1 MKNFTRT
8 LLAATLVAA
17 FGSSVALAAANG
29 TYTGEAQGRNGA
41 VKVAVTLTDGK
52 ITAVKVVSH
61 KESTGIADPA
71 IERIPAAVTA
81 EQSAAVDAVGGAT
94 LTSEAIKQAVLAALV
109 SAGVDTKSYMKKVD
123 DKSAASLPVKDVTS
137 DILVIGAGNSGITA
151 AVKAAESG
159 AKVILIEK
167 RPAAGGVSA
176 LNHGGLAA
184 TGTRYQREEM
194 KETNDSPELL
204 YKDML
209 RVGKNAND
217 PVLAKMVSEH
227 TGEVGDWLID
237 DLKVAYGA
245 AWVQFPDH
253 SAHRQISAK
262 GNSVGWQ
269 KSMLD
274 IFAKH
279 GGVLMTDMRATEFI
293 TDKDGNVTGVKATGL
308 KGQNYRFDAKSFVL
322 ASGGYGA
329 VKSMLPE
336 RMQDVLFYGIPT
348 ETGDGFKMGTAIGA
362 DTINL
367 EYVKTYP
374 NGVEVQP
381 GRSMDTTGSSTFA
394 VRGSAIFV
402 NTDGKRCVNEN
413 KSLGELTEATLAQK
427 NHIMYLVMDQKAWEA
442 YVKKAVDDHTVPDAS
457 TFEAWKSLR
466 NNGRP
471 VICTGELDVCA
482 KEMGIDPEGL
492 VQTVKDW
499 NAAVKAGE
507 DKAFGRT
514 TLVEIGEG
522 PYHIVEQKARYQTT
536 LGGLRA
542 NADMQILRK
551 DGKPVGNLY
560 GAGCVV
566 GGANG
571 ADSMTTLM
579 NTWAIVSGYVAGES
593 AVKNAK

>member
-1 MKNFTRT
+1 MKKFTRT

-17 FGSSVALAAANG
+17 FGSSVALAADG

-71 IERIPAAVTA
+71 LERIPAAVTA

-109 SAGVDTKSYMKKVD
+109 SAGVDTKPYLKKVD
-123 DKSAASLPVKDVTS
+123 DKSAAALPVKDVSS

-194 KETNDSPELL
+194 KETHDSPELL

-209 RVGKNAND
+209 RVGMNAND

-269 KSMLD
+269 KTMLD

-442 YVKKAVDDHTVPDAS
+442 YVKKAIDDHTVPDAS

-482 KEMGIDPEGL
+482 KEMGIDPAGL

-514 TLVEIGEG
+514 ALVEIGEG

>member
-1 MKNFTRT
+1 MQKFTKC
-8 LLAATLVAA
+8 A
-17 FGSSVALAAANG
+17 VALAVLGSFSVCAMAAASG
-29 TYTGEAQGRNGA
+29 TYTSEAQGRNGP
-41 VKVAVTLTDGK
+41 VKVEVTFDNGK
-52 ITAVKVVSH
+52 IASVKLVSH

-71 IERIPAAVTA
+71 LERIPAAIIA
-81 EQSAAVDAVGGAT
+81 EQSVAVDVVGGAT
-94 LTSEAIKQAVLAALV
+94 LTSKAISAAVANCIK
-109 SAGVDTKSYMKKVD
+109 SAGLDVAKFMKKPD
-123 DKSAASLPVKDVTS
+123 ANAAANAPVKNVTT
-137 DILVIGAGNSGITA
+137 DILVIGAGNGGISA
-151 AVKAAESG
+151 AVKAAASG
-159 AKVILIEK
+159 KKVVLIEK

-184 TGTRYQREEM
+184 TGTRYQREVM
-194 KETNDSPELL
+194 KETKDSPELL

-217 PVLAKMVSEH
+217 PVLAKMVSERV
-227 TGEVGDWLID
+227 GEVGNWLID
-237 DLKVAYGA
+237 DLKVNYGA

-262 GNSVGWQ
+262 GNSVAWQ
-269 KSMLD
+269 KTMLD
-274 IFAKH
+274 IFKKN
-279 GGVLMTDMRATEFI
+279 GGILMTDTRATEFI
-293 TDKDGNVTGVKATGL
+293 TDKNGNVVGLKASGL
-308 KGQNYRFDAKSFVL
+308 KGQPYKFEAKSFVL

-329 VKSMLPE
+329 DKSMLPE
-336 RMQDVLFYGIPT
+336 RMKDVLFYGIPT
-348 ETGDGFKMGTAIGA
+348 ETGDGYKMATKIGA

-367 EYVKTYP
+367 QYVKTYP
-374 NGVEVQP
+374 NGVEVMP

-402 NTDGKRCVNEN
+402 NVDGKRCVNEN
-413 KSLGELTEATLAQK
+413 LSLGELTEATLAQK
-427 NHIMYLVMDQKAWEA
+427 NHQMYLVMDQKAWEA

-466 NNGRP
+466 NNGLP
-471 VICTGELDVCA
+471 VICTGELDQCA
-482 KEMGIDPEGL
+482 KQMGIDPKGL

-499 NAAVKAGE
+499 NAAVKAGV
-507 DKAFGRT
+507 DKQFGRKA
-514 TLVEIGEG
+514 LVALGDG

-536 LGGLRA
+536 LGGLKS
-542 NADMQILRK
+542 NAAMQILRK
-551 DGKPVGNLY
+551 DGKPIGNLY

>member
-1 MKNFTRT
+1 MKKFTRT

-17 FGSSVALAAANG
+17 FGSSVALAADG

-71 IERIPAAVTA
+71 LERIPAAVTA

-109 SAGVDTKSYMKKVD
+109 SAGVDTKPYLKKVD
-123 DKSAASLPVKDVTS
+123 DKSAAALPVKDVSS

-194 KETNDSPELL
+194 KETHDSPELL

-269 KSMLD
+269 KTMLD

-442 YVKKAVDDHTVPDAS
+442 YVKKAIDDHTVPDAS

-482 KEMGIDPEGL
+482 KEMGIDPAGL

-514 TLVEIGEG
+514 ALVEIGEG

-566 GGANG
+566 GGVNG

>member
-1 MKNFTRT
+1 MRHEISDT
-8 LLAATLVAA
+8 L
-17 FGSSVALAAANG
+17 S
-29 TYTGEAQGRNGA
+29 
-41 VKVAVTLTDGK
+41 
-52 ITAVKVVSH
+52 
-61 KESTGIADPA
+61 
-71 IERIPAAVTA
+71 
-81 EQSAAVDAVGGAT
+81 
-94 LTSEAIKQAVLAALV
+94 
-109 SAGVDTKSYMKKVD
+109 
-123 DKSAASLPVKDVTS
+123 
-137 DILVIGAGNSGITA
+137 
-151 AVKAAESG
+151 
-159 AKVILIEK
+159 
-167 RPAAGGVSA
+167 AAGGVSA

-184 TGTRYQREEM
+184 TGTRYQREVM
-194 KETNDSPELL
+194 KETKDSPELL

-217 PVLAKMVSEH
+217 PVLAKMVSER

-237 DLKVAYGA
+237 DRKVAYGA

-253 SAHRQISAK
+253 SAHHQISAK

-269 KSMLD
+269 KTMLD
-274 IFAKH
+274 VFAKH
-279 GGVLMTDMRATEFI
+279 GGVLMTNMRATEFI

-308 KGQNYRFDAKSFVL
+308 KGQPYEFDAKSFVL

-336 RMQDVLFYGIPT
+336 RMKDVLFYGIPT

-362 DTINL
+362 GTSNL
-367 EYVKTYP
+367 DYVKTYP

-402 NTDGKRCVNEN
+402 NVDGKRCVNEN
-413 KSLGELTEATLAQK
+413 KSLGELTQATLAQK
-427 NHIMYLVMDQKAWEA
+427 NHLMYLVMDQKAWEA

-482 KEMGIDPEGL
+482 KEMGIDPKGL

-499 NAAVKAGE
+499 NAAVAAGE
-507 DKAFGRT
+507 DKAFGRKA
-514 TLVEIGEG
+514 LVALGDG

-536 LGGLRA
+536 LGGLHA
-542 NADMQILRK
+542 NADMQILTK
-551 DGKPVGNLY
+551 EGKPIGNLY

-593 AVKNAK
+593 AAKNAK

>member
-1 MKNFTRT
+1 MKKFTRT

-17 FGSSVALAAANG
+17 FGSSVALAADG

-71 IERIPAAVTA
+71 LERIPAAVTA

-94 LTSEAIKQAVLAALV
+94 LKSEAIKQAVLAALV
-109 SAGVDTKSYMKKVD
+109 SAGVDTKPYLKKVD
-123 DKSAASLPVKDVTS
+123 DKSAAALPVKDVSS

-194 KETNDSPELL
+194 KETHDSPELL

-269 KSMLD
+269 KTMLD

-442 YVKKAVDDHTVPDAS
+442 YVKKAIDDHTVPDAS

-482 KEMGIDPEGL
+482 KEMGIDPAGL

-514 TLVEIGEG
+514 ALVEIGEG

>member
-1 MKNFTRT
+1 MAQIQFTD
-8 LLAATLVAA
+8 A
-17 FGSSVALAAANG
+17 SALKP
-29 TYTGEAQGRNGA
+29 Y
-41 VKVAVTLTDGK
+41 L
-52 ITAVKVVSH
+52 
-61 KESTGIADPA
+61 
-71 IERIPAAVTA
+71 
-81 EQSAAVDAVGGAT
+81 
-94 LTSEAIKQAVLAALV
+94 
-109 SAGVDTKSYMKKVD
+109 KKVD
-123 DKSAASLPVKDVTS
+123 DKSAAALPVKDVSS

-194 KETNDSPELL
+194 KETHDSPELL

-269 KSMLD
+269 KTMLD

-442 YVKKAVDDHTVPDAS
+442 YVKKAIDDHTVPDAS

-482 KEMGIDPEGL
+482 KEMGIDPAGL

-514 TLVEIGEG
+514 ALVEIGEG

>member
-1 MKNFTRT
+1 MKKFTRT
-8 LLAATLVAA
+8 LLAASLIAA
-17 FGSSVALAAANG
+17 FGSSMAFAADG

-71 IERIPAAVTA
+71 LERIPAAVTA

-109 SAGVDTKSYMKKVD
+109 SAGVDTKPYLKKVD
-123 DKSAASLPVKDVTS
+123 DKSAAALPVKDVSS

-194 KETNDSPELL
+194 KETHDSPELL

-269 KSMLD
+269 KTMLD

-442 YVKKAVDDHTVPDAS
+442 YVKKAIDDHTVPDAS

-482 KEMGIDPEGL
+482 KEMGIDPAGL

-514 TLVEIGEG
+514 ALVEIGEG

>member
-1 MKNFTRT
+1 MRKLTKC
-8 LLAATLVAA
+8 A
-17 FGSSVALAAANG
+17 VALAVLGSFSVCAMAAASG
-29 TYTGEAQGRNGA
+29 TYTSEALGRNGP
-41 VKVAVTLTDGK
+41 VKVEVTFDNGK
-52 ITAVKVVSH
+52 IASVKLVSH

-71 IERIPAAVTA
+71 LERIPAAIIA
-81 EQSAAVDAVGGAT
+81 EQSVAVDVVGGAT
-94 LTSEAIKQAVLAALV
+94 LTSKAISAAVANCIK
-109 SAGVDTKSYMKKVD
+109 SAGLDVAKFMKKPD
-123 DKSAASLPVKDVTS
+123 ANAAANAPVKNVTT
-137 DILVIGAGNSGITA
+137 DILVIGAGNGGISA
-151 AVKAAESG
+151 AVKAAASG
-159 AKVILIEK
+159 KKVVLIEK

-184 TGTRYQREEM
+184 TGTRYQREVM
-194 KETNDSPELL
+194 KETKDSPELL

-217 PVLAKMVSEH
+217 PVLAKMVSERV
-227 TGEVGDWLID
+227 GEVGNWLID
-237 DLKVAYGA
+237 DLKVNYGA

-262 GNSVGWQ
+262 GNSVAWQ
-269 KSMLD
+269 KTMLD
-274 IFAKH
+274 IFKKN
-279 GGVLMTDMRATEFI
+279 GGILMTDTRATEFI
-293 TDKDGNVTGVKATGL
+293 TDKNGNVVGLKASGL
-308 KGQNYRFDAKSFVL
+308 KGQPYKFEAKSFVL

-329 VKSMLPE
+329 DKSMLPE
-336 RMQDVLFYGIPT
+336 RMKDVLFYGIPT
-348 ETGDGFKMGTAIGA
+348 ETGDGYKMATKIGA

-367 EYVKTYP
+367 QYVKTYP
-374 NGVEVQP
+374 NGVEVMP

-402 NTDGKRCVNEN
+402 NVDGKRCVNEN
-413 KSLGELTEATLAQK
+413 LSLGELTEATLAQK
-427 NHIMYLVMDQKAWEA
+427 NHQMYLVMDQKAWEA

-466 NNGRP
+466 NNGLP
-471 VICTGELDVCA
+471 VICTGELDQCA
-482 KEMGIDPEGL
+482 KQMGIDPKGL

-499 NAAVKAGE
+499 NAAVKAGV
-507 DKAFGRT
+507 DKQFGRKA
-514 TLVEIGEG
+514 LVALGDG

-536 LGGLRA
+536 LGGLKS
-542 NADMQILRK
+542 NAAMQILRK
-551 DGKPVGNLY
+551 DGKPIGNLY

>member
-1 MKNFTRT
+1 MRHEISDT
-8 LLAATLVAA
+8 L
-17 FGSSVALAAANG
+17 S
-29 TYTGEAQGRNGA
+29 
-41 VKVAVTLTDGK
+41 
-52 ITAVKVVSH
+52 
-61 KESTGIADPA
+61 
-71 IERIPAAVTA
+71 
-81 EQSAAVDAVGGAT
+81 
-94 LTSEAIKQAVLAALV
+94 
-109 SAGVDTKSYMKKVD
+109 
-123 DKSAASLPVKDVTS
+123 
-137 DILVIGAGNSGITA
+137 
-151 AVKAAESG
+151 
-159 AKVILIEK
+159 
-167 RPAAGGVSA
+167 AAGGVSA

-184 TGTRYQREEM
+184 TGTRYQREVM
-194 KETNDSPELL
+194 KETKDSPELL

-217 PVLAKMVSEH
+217 PVLAKMVSER

-237 DLKVAYGA
+237 DRKVAYGA

-269 KSMLD
+269 KTMLD
-274 IFAKH
+274 VFAKH
-279 GGVLMTDMRATEFI
+279 GGVLMTNMRATEFI

-308 KGQNYRFDAKSFVL
+308 KGQPYEFDAKSFVL

-336 RMQDVLFYGIPT
+336 RMKDVLFYGIPT

-362 DTINL
+362 GTINL
-367 EYVKTYP
+367 DYVKTYP

-402 NTDGKRCVNEN
+402 NVDGKRCVNEN
-413 KSLGELTEATLAQK
+413 KSLGELTQATLAQK
-427 NHIMYLVMDQKAWEA
+427 NHLMYLVMDQKAWEA

-457 TFEAWKSLR
+457 TFEARKSLR

-471 VICTGELDVCA
+471 VICTGELDFCA
-482 KEMGIDPEGL
+482 KEMGIDPKGL

-499 NAAVKAGE
+499 NAAVAAGE
-507 DKAFGRT
+507 DKAFGRKA
-514 TLVEIGEG
+514 LVALGDG

-542 NADMQILRK
+542 NADMQILTK
-551 DGKPVGNLY
+551 EGKPIGNLY

-593 AVKNAK
+593 AAKNAK

>member
-1 MKNFTRT
+1 MKKFTRT

-17 FGSSVALAAANG
+17 FGSSVALAADG

-71 IERIPAAVTA
+71 LERIPAAVTA

-109 SAGVDTKSYMKKVD
+109 SVGVDTKPYLKKVD
-123 DKSAASLPVKDVTS
+123 DKSAAALPVKDVSS

-194 KETNDSPELL
+194 KETHDSPELL

-269 KSMLD
+269 KTMLD

-394 VRGSAIFV
+394 VRGNAIFV

-442 YVKKAVDDHTVPDAS
+442 YVKKAIDDHTVPDAS

-482 KEMGIDPEGL
+482 KEMGIDPAGL

-514 TLVEIGEG
+514 ALVEIGEG

>member
-1 MKNFTRT
+1 MKKFTRT

-17 FGSSVALAAANG
+17 FGSSVALAADG

-71 IERIPAAVTA
+71 LERIPAAVTA

-109 SAGVDTKSYMKKVD
+109 SAGVDTKPYLKKVD
-123 DKSAASLPVKDVTS
+123 DKSAAALPVKDVSS

-194 KETNDSPELL
+194 KETHDSPELL

-217 PVLAKMVSEH
+217 PALAKMVSEH

-269 KSMLD
+269 KTMLD

-442 YVKKAVDDHTVPDAS
+442 YVKKAIDDHTVPDAS

-482 KEMGIDPEGL
+482 KEMGIDPAGL

-514 TLVEIGEG
+514 ALVEIGEG

>member
-1 MKNFTRT
+1 MKKFTRT

-17 FGSSVALAAANG
+17 FGSSVALAADG

-71 IERIPAAVTA
+71 LERIPAAVTA

-94 LTSEAIKQAVLAALV
+94 LTSEAIKRAVLAALV
-109 SAGVDTKSYMKKVD
+109 SAGVDTKPYLKKVD
-123 DKSAASLPVKDVTS
+123 DKSAAALPVKDVSS

-194 KETNDSPELL
+194 KETHDSPELL

-269 KSMLD
+269 KTMLD

-442 YVKKAVDDHTVPDAS
+442 YVKKAIDDHTVPDAS

-482 KEMGIDPEGL
+482 KEMGIDPAGL

-514 TLVEIGEG
+514 ALVEIGEG

>member
-1 MKNFTRT
+1 MKKFTRT

-17 FGSSVALAAANG
+17 FGSSVALAADG

-71 IERIPAAVTA
+71 LERIPAAVTA

-109 SAGVDTKSYMKKVD
+109 SAGVDTKPYLKKVD
-123 DKSAASLPVKDVTS
+123 DKSAAALPVKDVSS

-194 KETNDSPELL
+194 KETHDSPELL

-269 KSMLD
+269 KTMLD

-442 YVKKAVDDHTVPDAS
+442 YVKKAIDDHTVPDAS

-482 KEMGIDPEGL
+482 KEMGIDPAGL

>member
-1 MKNFTRT
+1 MKKFTRT

-17 FGSSVALAAANG
+17 FGSSVALAADG

-71 IERIPAAVTA
+71 LERIPAAVTA

-109 SAGVDTKSYMKKVD
+109 SAGVDTKPYLKKVD
-123 DKSAASLPVKDVTS
+123 DKSAAALPVKDVSS

-194 KETNDSPELL
+194 KETHDSPELL

-269 KSMLD
+269 KTMLD

-442 YVKKAVDDHTVPDAS
+442 YVKKAIDDHTVPDAS

-482 KEMGIDPEGL
+482 KEMGIDPAGL

-499 NAAVKAGE
+499 NAAVKTGE

-514 TLVEIGEG
+514 ALVEIGEG

>member
-1 MKNFTRT
+1 MKKFTRT

-17 FGSSVALAAANG
+17 FGSSVALAADG

-71 IERIPAAVTA
+71 LERIPAAVTA

-109 SAGVDTKSYMKKVD
+109 SAGVDTKPYLKKVD
-123 DKSAASLPVKDVTS
+123 DKSAAALPVKDVSS

-194 KETNDSPELL
+194 KETHDSPELL

-269 KSMLD
+269 KTMLD

-442 YVKKAVDDHTVPDAS
+442 YVKKAIDDHTVPDAS

-482 KEMGIDPEGL
+482 KEMGIDPAGL

-514 TLVEIGEG
+514 ALVEIGEG

-571 ADSMTTLM
+571 ADSMTTLIK
-579 NTWAIVSGYVAGES
+579 AALV
-593 AVKNAK
+593 

>member
-1 MKNFTRT
+1 MKKFTRT

-17 FGSSVALAAANG
+17 FGSSVALAADG

-71 IERIPAAVTA
+71 LERIPAAVTA

-109 SAGVDTKSYMKKVD
+109 SAGVDTKPYLKKVD
-123 DKSAASLPVKDVTS
+123 DKSAAALPVKDVSS

-194 KETNDSPELL
+194 KETHDSPELL

-269 KSMLD
+269 KTMLD

-279 GGVLMTDMRATEFI
+279 GGVLMTDMTEFI

-442 YVKKAVDDHTVPDAS
+442 YVKKAIDDHTVPDAS

-482 KEMGIDPEGL
+482 KEMGIDPAGL

-514 TLVEIGEG
+514 ALVEIGEG

>member
-1 MKNFTRT
+1 MKKFTRT

-17 FGSSVALAAANG
+17 FGSSVALAADG

-71 IERIPAAVTA
+71 LERIPAAVTA

-109 SAGVDTKSYMKKVD
+109 SAGVDTKPYLKKVD
-123 DKSAASLPVKDVTS
+123 DKSAAALPVKDVSS

-194 KETNDSPELL
+194 KETHDSPELL

-269 KSMLD
+269 KTMLD

-442 YVKKAVDDHTVPDAS
+442 YVKKAIDDHTVPDAS

-514 TLVEIGEG
+514 ALVEIGEG

>member
-1 MKNFTRT
+1 MKKFTRT

-17 FGSSVALAAANG
+17 FGSSVALAADG

-71 IERIPAAVTA
+71 FERIPAAVTA

-109 SAGVDTKSYMKKVD
+109 SAGVDTKPYLKKVD
-123 DKSAASLPVKDVTS
+123 DKSAAALPVKDVSS

-194 KETNDSPELL
+194 KETHDSPELL

-269 KSMLD
+269 KTMLD

-442 YVKKAVDDHTVPDAS
+442 YVKKAIDDHTVPDAS

-482 KEMGIDPEGL
+482 KEMGIDPAGL

-514 TLVEIGEG
+514 ALVEIGEG

>member
-1 MKNFTRT
+1 MKKFTRT

-17 FGSSVALAAANG
+17 FGSSVALAADG

-41 VKVAVTLTDGK
+41 VKVAITLTDGK

-71 IERIPAAVTA
+71 LERIPAAVTA

-109 SAGVDTKSYMKKVD
+109 SAGVDTKPYLKKVD
-123 DKSAASLPVKDVTS
+123 DKSAAALPVKDVSS

-194 KETNDSPELL
+194 KETHDSPELL

-269 KSMLD
+269 KTMLD

-442 YVKKAVDDHTVPDAS
+442 YVKKAIDDHTVPDAS

-482 KEMGIDPEGL
+482 KEMGIDPAGL

-514 TLVEIGEG
+514 ALVEIGEG

-542 NADMQILRK
+542 NADLQILRK

>member
-1 MKNFTRT
+1 MKKFTRT

-17 FGSSVALAAANG
+17 FGSSVALAADG

-41 VKVAVTLTDGK
+41 VKVAVTLSDGK

-71 IERIPAAVTA
+71 LERIPAAVTA

-109 SAGVDTKSYMKKVD
+109 SAGVDTKPYLKKVD
-123 DKSAASLPVKDVTS
+123 DKSAAALPVKDVSS

-194 KETNDSPELL
+194 KETHDSPELL

-269 KSMLD
+269 KTMLD

-442 YVKKAVDDHTVPDAS
+442 YVKKAIDDHTVPDAS

-482 KEMGIDPEGL
+482 KEMGIDPAGL

-514 TLVEIGEG
+514 ALVEIGEG

>member
-1 MKNFTRT
+1 MKKFTRT

-17 FGSSVALAAANG
+17 FGSSVALAADG

-71 IERIPAAVTA
+71 LERIPAAVTA

-109 SAGVDTKSYMKKVD
+109 SAGVDTKPYLKKVD
-123 DKSAASLPVKDVTS
+123 DKSAAALPVKDVSS

-194 KETNDSPELL
+194 KETHDSPELL

-269 KSMLD
+269 KTMLD

-427 NHIMYLVMDQKAWEA
+427 NHIMGTSVN
-442 YVKKAVDDHTVPDAS
+442 S
-457 TFEAWKSLR
+457 T
-466 NNGRP
+466 
-471 VICTGELDVCA
+471 
-482 KEMGIDPEGL
+482 
-492 VQTVKDW
+492 
-499 NAAVKAGE
+499 
-507 DKAFGRT
+507 
-514 TLVEIGEG
+514 
-522 PYHIVEQKARYQTT
+522 H
-536 LGGLRA
+536 
-542 NADMQILRK
+542 
-551 DGKPVGNLY
+551 
-560 GAGCVV
+560 
-566 GGANG
+566 
-571 ADSMTTLM
+571 
-579 NTWAIVSGYVAGES
+579 
-593 AVKNAK
+593 

>member
-1 MKNFTRT
+1 MKKFTRT

-17 FGSSVALAAANG
+17 FGSSVALAADG

-41 VKVAVTLTDGK
+41 VKVAVTLTDSK

-71 IERIPAAVTA
+71 LERIPAAVTA

-109 SAGVDTKSYMKKVD
+109 SAGVDTKPYLKKVD
-123 DKSAASLPVKDVTS
+123 DKSAAALPVKDVSS

-194 KETNDSPELL
+194 KETHDSPELL

-269 KSMLD
+269 KTMLD

-442 YVKKAVDDHTVPDAS
+442 YVKKAIDDHTVPDAS

-482 KEMGIDPEGL
+482 KEMGIDPAGL

-514 TLVEIGEG
+514 ALVEIGEG

>member
-1 MKNFTRT
+1 MQKFTKC
-8 LLAATLVAA
+8 A
-17 FGSSVALAAANG
+17 VALAVLGSFSVCAMAAASG
-29 TYTGEAQGRNGA
+29 TYTSEAQGRNGP
-41 VKVAVTLTDGK
+41 VKVEVTFDNGK
-52 ITAVKVVSH
+52 IASVKLVSH

-71 IERIPAAVTA
+71 LERIPAAIIA
-81 EQSAAVDAVGGAT
+81 EQSVAVDAVGGAT
-94 LTSEAIKQAVLAALV
+94 LTSKAISAAVANCIK
-109 SAGVDTKSYMKKVD
+109 SAGLDVAKFMKKPD
-123 DKSAASLPVKDVTS
+123 ANAAANAPVKNVTT
-137 DILVIGAGNSGITA
+137 DILVIGAGNGGISA
-151 AVKAAESG
+151 AVKAAASG
-159 AKVILIEK
+159 KKVVLIEK

-184 TGTRYQREEM
+184 TGTRYQREVM
-194 KETNDSPELL
+194 KETKDSPELL

-217 PVLAKMVSEH
+217 PVLAKMVSERV
-227 TGEVGDWLID
+227 GEVGNWLID
-237 DLKVAYGA
+237 DLKVNYGA

-262 GNSVGWQ
+262 GNSVAWQ
-269 KSMLD
+269 KTMLD
-274 IFAKH
+274 IFKKN
-279 GGVLMTDMRATEFI
+279 GGILMTDTRATEFI
-293 TDKDGNVTGVKATGL
+293 TDKNGNVVGLKASGL
-308 KGQNYRFDAKSFVL
+308 KGQPYKFEAKSFVL

-329 VKSMLPE
+329 DKSMLPE
-336 RMQDVLFYGIPT
+336 RMKDVLFYGIPT
-348 ETGDGFKMGTAIGA
+348 ETGDGYKMATKIGA

-367 EYVKTYP
+367 QYVKTYP
-374 NGVEVQP
+374 NGVEVMP

-402 NTDGKRCVNEN
+402 NVDGKRCVNEN
-413 KSLGELTEATLAQK
+413 LSLGELTEATLAQK
-427 NHIMYLVMDQKAWEA
+427 NHQMYLVMDQKAWEA

-466 NNGRP
+466 NNGLP
-471 VICTGELDVCA
+471 VICTGELDQCA
-482 KEMGIDPEGL
+482 KQMGIDPKGL

-499 NAAVKAGE
+499 NAAVKAGV
-507 DKAFGRT
+507 DKQFGRKA
-514 TLVEIGEG
+514 LVALGDG

-536 LGGLRA
+536 LGGLKS
-542 NADMQILRK
+542 NAAMQILRK
-551 DGKPVGNLY
+551 DGKPIGNLY

>member
-1 MKNFTRT
+1 MKKFTRT

-17 FGSSVALAAANG
+17 FGSSVALAADG

-71 IERIPAAVTA
+71 LERIPAAVTA

-109 SAGVDTKSYMKKVD
+109 SAGVDTKPYLKKVD
-123 DKSAASLPVKDVTS
+123 DKSAAALPVKDASS

-194 KETNDSPELL
+194 KETHDSPELL

-269 KSMLD
+269 KTMLD

-442 YVKKAVDDHTVPDAS
+442 YVKKAIDDHTVPDAS

-482 KEMGIDPEGL
+482 KEMGIDPAGL

-514 TLVEIGEG
+514 ALVEIGEG

>member
-1 MKNFTRT
+1 MKKFTRT

-17 FGSSVALAAANG
+17 FGSSVALAADG

-71 IERIPAAVTA
+71 LERIPAAVTA

-109 SAGVDTKSYMKKVD
+109 SAGVDTKPYLKKVD
-123 DKSAASLPVKDVTS
+123 DKSAAALPVKDVSS

-194 KETNDSPELL
+194 KETHDSPELL

-269 KSMLD
+269 KTMLD

-442 YVKKAVDDHTVPDAS
+442 YVKKAIDDHTVPDAS

-482 KEMGIDPEGL
+482 KEMGIDPAGL

-514 TLVEIGEG
+514 ALVEIGEG

>member
-1 MKNFTRT
+1 MKKFTRT

-17 FGSSVALAAANG
+17 FGSSVALAADG

-71 IERIPAAVTA
+71 LERIPAAVTA

-109 SAGVDTKSYMKKVD
+109 SAGVDTKPYLKKVD
-123 DKSAASLPVKDVTS
+123 DKSAAALPVKDVSS

-151 AVKAAESG
+151 AVKAAESD

-194 KETNDSPELL
+194 KETHDSPELL

-269 KSMLD
+269 KTMLD

-442 YVKKAVDDHTVPDAS
+442 YVKKAIDDHTVPDAS

-482 KEMGIDPEGL
+482 KEMGIDPAGL

-514 TLVEIGEG
+514 ALVEIGEG

>member
-1 MKNFTRT
+1 MKKFTRT

-17 FGSSVALAAANG
+17 FGSSVALAADG

-71 IERIPAAVTA
+71 LERIPAAVTA

-109 SAGVDTKSYMKKVD
+109 SAGVDTKPYLKKVD
-123 DKSAASLPVKDVTS
+123 DKSAAALPVKDVSS

-194 KETNDSPELL
+194 KETHDSPELL

-269 KSMLD
+269 KTMLD

-442 YVKKAVDDHTVPDAS
+442 YVKKAIDDHTVPDAS

-482 KEMGIDPEGL
+482 KEMGIDPAGL

-499 NAAVKAGE
+499 NADVKAGE

-514 TLVEIGEG
+514 ALVEIGEG

>member
-1 MKNFTRT
+1 MMQKFMKRAFASVFC
-8 LLAATLVAA
+8 AAIATGAFAA
-17 FGSSVALAAANG
+17 QSG
-29 TYTGEAQGRNGA
+29 TFTGEAQGRNGP
-41 VKVAVTLTDGK
+41 VKVEVTLTDGK

-61 KESTGIADPA
+61 KESAGIADPA
-71 IERIPAAVTA
+71 LERIPAAISA
-81 EQSAAVDAVGGAT
+81 EQSVAVDAVGGAT
-94 LTSEAIKQAVLAALV
+94 LTSEAIKAAVLAALT
-109 SAGVDTKSYMKKVD
+109 SAGIDTAGYMKKPDVN
-123 DKSAASLPVKDVTS
+123 AAANEPVKNVDT
-137 DILVIGAGNSGITA
+137 DILVIGAGNGGITA
-151 AVKAAESG
+151 AVKAAMSG
-159 AKVILIEK
+159 LNVVLIEK

-184 TGTRYQREEM
+184 TGTRYQREVM
-194 KETNDSPELL
+194 KETKDSPELL

-217 PVLAKMVSEH
+217 PVLAKMVSER

-269 KSMLD
+269 KTMLD
-274 IFAKH
+274 VFKKH
-279 GGVLMTDMRATEFI
+279 GGILMTDMRATEFI
-293 TDKDGNVTGVKATGL
+293 TDKTGAVTGVKAVGL
-308 KGQNYRFDAKSFVL
+308 KGQPFEFDAKSFVL

-336 RMQDVLFYGIPT
+336 RMKDVLFYGIPT

-367 EYVKTYP
+367 DYVKTYP

-402 NTDGKRCVNEN
+402 NVDGKRCVNEN

-482 KEMGIDPEGL
+482 KEMGINPEGL

-499 NAAVKAGE
+499 NAAVAAGE
-507 DKAFGRT
+507 DKAFGRKA
-514 TLVEIGEG
+514 LVALGEG

-542 NADMQILRK
+542 NADMQILSK
-551 DGKPVGNLY
+551 DGKPIGNLY

-593 AVKNAK
+593 AVNNAK

>member
-1 MKNFTRT
+1 MKAFMLR
-8 LLAATLVAA
+8 AAAFSVAA
-17 FGSSVALAAANG
+17 AFAASAFAADG
-29 TYTGEAQGRNGA
+29 VFTSEAQGRNGP
-41 VKVAVTLTDGK
+41 VKVEVTVKAGK
-52 ITAVKVVSH
+52 ITNLKVVSH

-71 IERIPAAVTA
+71 LARIPASVVA
-81 EQSAAVDAVGGAT
+81 EQSLAVDVVGGAT
-94 LTSEAIKQAVLAALV
+94 LTSQAILSAAV
-109 SAGVDTKSYMKKVD
+109 SALKTGGVDVTPFMKKPNAL
-123 DKSAASLPVKDVTS
+123 SAAKDPVEKVRS
-137 DILVIGAGNSGITA
+137 DILVIGAGNGGITA
-151 AVKAAESG
+151 AVKAAIAG
-159 AKVILIEK
+159 KKVVLIEK

-184 TGTRYQREEM
+184 TGTRYQREVM
-194 KETNDSPELL
+194 KETKDSPELL

-217 PVLAKMVSEH
+217 PVLARMVSER
-227 TGEVGDWLID
+227 TGEVGNWLID

-269 KSMLD
+269 KTMLG
-274 IFAKH
+274 IFKKH
-279 GGVLMTDMRATEFI
+279 GGILMTDMRASEFI
-293 TDKDGNVTGVKATGL
+293 TDASGAVTGVKASGL
-308 KGQNYRFDAKSFVL
+308 KGKPYEFDAKSFVL

-329 VKSMLPE
+329 DKSMLPA
-336 RMQDVLFYGIPT
+336 RMKDVLFYGIPT
-348 ETGDGFKMGTAIGA
+348 ETGDGFKMATAIGA

-413 KSLGELTEATLAQK
+413 LSLGELTEATLAQK
-427 NHIMYLVMDQKAWEA
+427 NHIMYLVMDDKAWKA
-442 YVKKAVDDHTVPDAS
+442 YIKKAVDDHTVPDAS
-457 TFEAWKSLR
+457 TFENWKKLR

-471 VICTGELDVCA
+471 VICEGELDACA
-482 KEMGIDPEGL
+482 KQMGIDPKSL
-492 VQTVKDW
+492 VNTVAQW
-499 NAAVKAGE
+499 NKAVAAGE
-507 DKAFGRT
+507 DKEFGRKA
-514 TLVEIGEG
+514 LVALGDG

-536 LGGLRA
+536 LGGLK
-542 NADMQILRK
+542 ADASMAILNK
-551 DGKPVGNLY
+551 QGKPIGNLY

-593 AVKNAK
+593 AVKNAR

>member
-1 MKNFTRT
+1 MKKFTRT

-17 FGSSVALAAANG
+17 FGSSVALAADG

-41 VKVAVTLTDGK
+41 VKVAITLTDGK

-71 IERIPAAVTA
+71 LERIPAAVTA

-109 SAGVDTKSYMKKVD
+109 SAGVDTKPYLKKVD
-123 DKSAASLPVKDVTS
+123 DKSAAALPVKDVSS

-194 KETNDSPELL
+194 KETHDSPELL

-269 KSMLD
+269 KTMLD

-442 YVKKAVDDHTVPDAS
+442 YVKKAIDDHTVPDAS

-482 KEMGIDPEGL
+482 KEMGIDPAGL

-514 TLVEIGEG
+514 ALVEIGEG